1 MSAIDASMEPMLDMF
16 IYETTT
22 LLEQLDSII
31 LEADKSKHFSEDNVA
46 EIFRIMHTIKGSS
59 AMMGLDAIS
68 HLAHSVEDMFFI
80 IREDNSKQ
88 QRSKTIFDLV
98 LQCSDYFKNEVES
111 ITGVGY
117 EASSSEELNAE
128 LKQEIA
134 VLKGEAPAETEEAKP
149 VEAPKAEASTAPTVA
164 PTGDGGWVKVIF
176 EDGCQMENIRAF
188 MLINQIKECCE
199 KIETIPSHPEANSAS
214 AEEIA
219 KNGLLINFFP
229 ANIENEIDVILNTAM
244 NISSYEFLKEAPSA
258 PAVAEEPQASVKEE
272 KAVAAPAAA
281 PTAAPAPA
289 AKAAPTPAKES
300 SSGSG
305 KQSLISVKQDKL
317 DQLMDVVSE
326 LVISES
332 MVASNPD
339 LRGLQLD
346 NFNKAMRD
354 LRKLTDELQDIS
366 MSMRMVTLQSLFQKM
381 NRIIRDMS
389 KKLGK
394 QVELVTIGEET
405 EIDKTINDLIQ
416 DPFMHMVRNAVDH
429 AIEMPDERVAKGK
442 DPVGKVTLS
451 AQNVGGE
458 IVIGIQDDGKGLDT
472 TAILAKARS
481 KNLLTKSDSEY
492 TPKEIYN
499 MIMLPGFS
507 TNTVVTEFSGRGVGM
522 DVVKKNIEKC
532 GGTLS
537 IESELDKGTTFW
549 INIPLTLAIIDT
561 LQFYVGETIFAMPI
575 TSISQSFKI
584 SEDTK
589 LFLDTD
595 GSEMIMVRNECF
607 PIIRLHELYG
617 VEPKYTNLEDGI
629 IILIESGDKKAC
641 VFADQLIGEQ
651 QIVLKPFPKFLAR
664 YNIKQS
670 GLSGCTILG
679 DGSISLILDANVLI
693 RNE

>member
-1 MSAIDASMEPMLDMF
+1 
-16 IYETTT
+16 
-22 LLEQLDSII
+22 
-31 LEADKSKHFSEDNVA
+31 
-46 EIFRIMHTIKGSS
+46 
-59 AMMGLDAIS
+59 
-68 HLAHSVEDMFFI
+68 
-80 IREDNSKQ
+80 
-88 QRSKTIFDLV
+88 
-98 LQCSDYFKNEVES
+98 
-111 ITGVGY
+111 
-117 EASSSEELNAE
+117 
-128 LKQEIA
+128 
-134 VLKGEAPAETEEAKP
+134 
-149 VEAPKAEASTAPTVA
+149 
-164 PTGDGGWVKVIF
+164 
-176 EDGCQMENIRAF
+176 
-188 MLINQIKECCE
+188 
-199 KIETIPSHPEANSAS
+199 
-214 AEEIA
+214 
-219 KNGLLINFFP
+219 
-229 ANIENEIDVILNTAM
+229 M
-244 NISSYEFLKEAPSA
+244 NIASYEFLKEVP
-258 PAVAEEPQASVKEE
+258 VEEPVVEE
-272 KAVAAPAAA
+272 KAPEVKVEEPVQTTEVAP
-281 PTAAPAPA
+281 
-289 AKAAPTPAKES
+289 AAPTPAPAPTPKAAPATAPKEPA
-300 SSGSG
+300 SGGG

-339 LRGLQLD
+339 LKGLQLD
-346 NFNKAMRD
+346 NFNKAMRE

-394 QVELVTIGEET
+394 QVELVTIGEDT

-429 AIEMPDERVAKGK
+429 AIEMPEERIAKGK

-458 IVIGIQDDGKGLDT
+458 IVIGIQDDGKGLDPET
-472 TAILAKARS
+472 ILAKARA
-481 KNLLTKSDSEY
+481 KNLLTKPDSEY
-492 TPKEIYN
+492 SPKDIYN

-507 TNTVVTEFSGRGVGM
+507 TNAVVTEFSGRGVGM

-537 IESELDKGTTFW
+537 IESSLGKGTTFW

-561 LQFYVGETIFAMPI
+561 LQFYVGDTVFAMPI

-584 SEDTK
+584 SDDTK
-589 LFLDTD
+589 VFLDTD

-607 PIIRLHELYG
+607 PIIRLHNVYN
-617 VEPKYTNLEDGI
+617 VEPKYTKLEDGI

-641 VFADQLIGEQ
+641 IFADQLIGEQ